1 MAGARG
7 GSRETAN
14 QGAAPGT
21 AVLDN
26 PHPTPGSNDAAVAA
40 SANPTAE
47 QVTQQGGRAVPAEGQ
62 RIRDQ
67 AREDAEDRDAPVSL
81 NEVITTDKRDAVKYD
96 ERGALVTGDG
106 QKIALAAD
114 ATDPDV
120 GWTVQH
126 ARREDNDDRV
136 AYPGGPAT
144 VPDQT
149 FHPDELPDPVA
160 ALRAGLLPQNTEV
173 LNIDK
178 DKFKG
183 KKSLEA

>member
-1 MAGARG
+1 MAARG
-7 GSRETAN
+7 GSQKSETEN
-14 QGAAPGT
+14 QGGAPGT

-26 PHPTPGSNDAAVAA
+26 PNPTPGSGDVQAAAT
-40 SANPTAE
+40 SNPTAD
-47 QVTQQGGRAVPAEGQ
+47 QVTVQGGETVEAEGQ
-62 RIRDQ
+62 RIREQVRD
-67 AREDAEDRDAPVSL
+67 DAEDRNGPVSL
-81 NEVITTDKRDAVKYD
+81 NEVITTNKRDAVKYD

-106 QKIALAAD
+106 QRIALSAD

-120 GWTVQH
+120 GWTVQQ
-126 ARREDNDDRV
+126 ARLEKNAV

-149 FHPDELPDPVA
+149 YHPDELPDPVA

-173 LNIDK
+173 LNIDSE
-178 DKFKG
+178 KFAG